1 VLLWVGPNGE
11 RARGGPCDASTNHGA
26 DTAVAFN
33 DPQSVFDGA
42 HRVVDINSTIISN
55 ANGPRVWYTD
65 PFGRHGST
73 SPFPGSIRQV
83 IAQIDNSLDNLNPS
97 GPGIGQSRPYD
108 GQGVHS
114 PN

>member
-1 VLLWVGPNGE
+1 
-11 RARGGPCDASTNHGA
+11 
-26 DTAVAFN
+26 
-33 DPQSVFDGA
+33 
-42 HRVVDINSTIISN
+42 
-55 ANGPRVWYTD
+55 VWYTD